1 MVVLTG
7 LGELLREARE
17 AKGYSLDDL
26 QSITKIQKRYLSGI
40 EKEDYSSM
48 PGAFYARAFI
58 KQYAEAVDL
67 DPQEVLSLYKEDQPS
82 PEVKAEEEVTP
93 LRARHRRVR
102 SNNAMKQM
110 MPKLFFAIII
120 IAVIVIVALL
130 MKWTMN
136 DKGENSPVADFPDDN
151 KVTVQQK
158 EPPKPPVVEEE
169 REEEEEIE
177 EEVEEEPVIEQKVEV
192 VSVAG
197 DTTTYR
203 LSEVEQFKLRIEL
216 SGESWVSILTENQ
229 EELTPG
235 GAKVLN
241 DGDVVDL
248 DVTEHSQVRLR
259 LGRTN
264 DAKVFIND
272 ELLEYELER
281 VDQTIYIQFEK

>member
-67 DPQEVLSLYKEDQPS
+67 DPQEILSLYKEEHPS
-82 PEVKAEEEVTP
+82 PEAEAEEEVTP
-93 LRARHRRVR
+93 LRSRHRRVR

-120 IAVIVIVALL
+120 IAIVVIIALL

-136 DKGENSPVADFPDDN
+136 GKGENSPVDDLPEDN

-169 REEEEEIE
+169 PKEEP
-177 EEVEEEPVIEQKVEV
+177 EEEPEEPVMEQKVEV

-203 LSEVEQFKLRIEL
+203 LSEAEQFKLRIEL
-216 SGESWVSILTENQ
+216 SGESWVSVLTDNQ

-235 GAKVLN
+235 GAAVLK

-248 DVTEHSQVRLR
+248 DVTDQSQIRIR

-272 ELLEYELER
+272 KELPYELER

>member
-1 MVVLTG
+1 MTG

-67 DPQEVLSLYKEDQPS
+67 DPTEVLLLYKEDQPS
-82 PEVKAEEEVTP
+82 PEVTAEEEVTP

-102 SNNAMKQM
+102 STNALKQM
-110 MPKLFFAIII
+110 MPKVFFAIII

-136 DKGENSPVADFPDDN
+136 DKGEKGPVEDLPDDN
-151 KVTVQQK
+151 KVVMEQK
-158 EPPKPPVVEEE
+158 DPPKPVVEEE
-169 REEEEEIE
+169 EEQEEKPKE
-177 EEVEEEPVIEQKVEV
+177 EPEEEPAVEQSIEV
-192 VSVAG
+192 VSAAG

-203 LSEVEQFKLRIEL
+203 LSDVDQFKLRIEL
-216 SGESWVSILTENQ
+216 SGESWVSILTDNQ

-235 GAKVLN
+235 GAAVLN
-241 DGDVVDL
+241 AGEVVDL
-248 DVTEHSQVRLR
+248 DVTDQPRVRLR
-259 LGRTN
+259 LGRAN

-272 ELLEYELER
+272 EELKYELER